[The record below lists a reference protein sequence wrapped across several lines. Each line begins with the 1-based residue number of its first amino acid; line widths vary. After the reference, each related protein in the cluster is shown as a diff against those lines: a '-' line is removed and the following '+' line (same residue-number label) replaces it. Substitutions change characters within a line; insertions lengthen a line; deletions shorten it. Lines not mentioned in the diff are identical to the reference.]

1 MEDSGHVYLVR
12 ITRLHVW
19 TGLLPETATDLF
31 LVRELDTF
39 IAVKLSRDVQQ
50 ISKKKMPLMN
60 FAFSSF
66 MYN

>member
-39 IAVKLSRDVQQ
+39 IAVKLYRDVQQ
-50 ISKKKMPLMN
+50 ISLKKCLIY
-60 FAFSSF
+60 FAFSSLR
-66 MYN
+66 YN